1 MTARTS
7 KLVHGTGPIE
17 ELPSGRLRV
26 RAPDGR
32 GGYRRVGTYATYNEA
47 RRMLE
52 AALIVAAS
60 NPAMSALCFAN
71 YAERVIDRWKLAGK
85 QTYREDRSRL
95 ATMVVPHAE
104 WAQLRLD
111 QITRGELRQW
121 SVDLKTQKHARG
133 KLYGNQSI
141 KHALNLVR
149 GIFAAAIEDELVQT
163 NPAEGVKPPK
173 RWKRGATRRLDRART
188 ARDQTPALPSGAHLR
203 ATHCLLARHLHR
215 SS

>member
-7 KLVHGTGPIE
+7 KHIHGTGSIE
-17 ELPSGRLRV
+17 ESPSGRFRV

-60 NPAMSALCFAN
+60 SPVMSALCFAN

-104 WAQLRLD
+104 WTQLPLD
-111 QITRGELRQW
+111 QITRGEVRQW
-121 SVDLKTQKHARG
+121 STEDAKARARQTVRQPIDQARTQSRARG
-133 KLYGNQSI
+133 L
-141 KHALNLVR
+141 R
-149 GIFAAAIEDELVQT
+149 GRDRRRAHSDESRRGSYAAEASE
-163 NPAEGVKPPK
+163 
-173 RWKRGATRRLDRART
+173 R
-188 ARDQTPALPSGAHLR
+188 R
-203 ATHCLLARHLHR
+203 ATG
-215 SS
+215 